1 MRCNI
6 CCAILLDTSLFTFSR
21 VYSFGVFF
29 HLHTGRF
36 YIFSLPHTSLTEGPW
51 ESLEKD
57 WGPTAKKVC
66 LSLFRDPWDGR
77 EGGFSKEAVEEQGCR
92 VGFIYFPY
100 PDPGHSSETWALV
113 LKKTGVPQAR

>member
-6 CCAILLDTSLFTFSR
+6 CCAILLDIGLFTFSR

-77 EGGFSKEAVEEQGCR
+77 GGGFSKEAVEEQGCQGR
-92 VGFIYFPY
+92 FYILSL
-100 PDPGHSSETWALV
+100 PGPWT
-113 LKKTGVPQAR
+113 